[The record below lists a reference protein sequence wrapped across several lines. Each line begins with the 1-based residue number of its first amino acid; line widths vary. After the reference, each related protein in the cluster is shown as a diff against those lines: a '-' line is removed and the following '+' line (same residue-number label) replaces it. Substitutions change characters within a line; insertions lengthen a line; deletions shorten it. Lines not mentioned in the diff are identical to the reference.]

1 MVHTH
6 TYNFDSAGSGTIVD
20 LTDQMKLAV
29 DQSGIHSGTITAFIP
44 GSTGGITTIE
54 YEPGLLQD
62 IPELLEKIV
71 PSDRTYHHD
80 ETWQDGNGFS
90 HLRAALIGPDVTV
103 PFNASELMLGTWQQV
118 VFLDFDN
125 RPRQRQIIFQIVGD
139 AE

>member
-1 MVHTH
+1 MVETR
-6 TYNFDSAGSGTIVD
+6 TIKFKSEGSGTIVD
-20 LTDQMKLAV
+20 LTPEMKSAV
-29 DQSGIHSGTITAFIP
+29 DQSGVRSGTVTAFIP

-62 IPELLEKIV
+62 IPELLEKLI
-71 PSDRTYHHD
+71 PSDRPYQHD
-80 ETWQDGNGFS
+80 ETWHDGNGFS

-103 PFNASELMLGTWQQV
+103 PFVDKELTLGTWQQV

-125 RPRQRQIIFQIVGD
+125 RPREREIVFQIVGD